1 MKKLLLFILTLTI
14 FSSCG
19 EKTTADKICDLANET
34 LEIVKEYKDNM
45 SEMPTDLKD
54 KMEEIEDKAELL
66 AEMWEKEN
74 PDLSENDLR
83 EMLLEECDGMKQL
96 MDLM

>member
-34 LEIVKEYKDNM
+34 LEIVKEYKNNM
-45 SEMPTDLKD
+45 SEMPTDMKD
-54 KMEEIEDKAELL
+54 RMEEIEDKADLL

-83 EMLLEECDGMKQL
+83 EMLMEECDGMKQL